1 MRITS
6 VTVTALALAGCATV
20 GTPAG
25 PRAAADLK
33 NAAGQSIGTA
43 AFTEQADGKVRIVV
57 QANGLT
63 PGRHGIHVHA
73 VGRCEP
79 PEFTSAGGHYNPRGA
94 RHGLEAADGPH
105 AGDLPNLEADAGGR
119 ARYETTTDRVTLRE
133 GPASLFDADGSALV
147 IHEKADDQKSD
158 PAGNS
163 GARVACGV
171 IARPA

>member
-1 MRITS
+1 MRIIG
-6 VTVTALALAGCATV
+6 VTLTALAIAGCATA
-20 GTPAG
+20 GAPAG
-25 PRAAADLK
+25 QRAAADLK
-33 NAAGQSIGTA
+33 NAAGQSIGSAT
-43 AFTEQADGKVRIVV
+43 FTEQADGKVRIVV
-57 QANGLT
+57 QATGLT
-63 PGRHGIHVHA
+63 PGAHGIHVHA

-79 PEFTSAGGHYNPRGA
+79 ADFASAGGHYNPRGA

-105 AGDLPNLEADAGGR
+105 AGDLPNL
-119 ARYETTTDRVTLRE
+119 
-133 GPASLFDADGSALV
+133 DADGSALV